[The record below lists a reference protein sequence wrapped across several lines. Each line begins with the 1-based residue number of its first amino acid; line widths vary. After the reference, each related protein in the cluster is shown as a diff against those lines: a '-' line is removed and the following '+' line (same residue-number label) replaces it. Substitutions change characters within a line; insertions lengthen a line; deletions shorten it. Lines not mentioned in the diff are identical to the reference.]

1 MAKEVTEKTL
11 GSQKCVVCRHVADQA
26 RLFILRDGRKGL
38 VKREGLTEGV
48 GGGQG
53 YPPFFFDQLA
63 KS

>member
-38 VKREGLTEGV
+38 VKREGLTEG
-48 GGGQG
+48 GGQG
-53 YPPFFFDQLA
+53 YPPLFFDQLV